1 MREGTSQPGFS
12 CSNTIPKDMD
22 TFTNCLAEGEI
33 RIINDLSSI
42 KKALVG
48 MSFHRQVQRKCWIL
62 GWQGADYTLL
72 PT

>member
-1 MREGTSQPGFS
+1 MREGASQPGFS

-42 KKALVG
+42 KKALV
-48 MSFHRQVQRKCWIL
+48 VVI
-62 GWQGADYTLL
+62 
-72 PT
+72 P